1 MEGRDGIHDGIWDR
15 IHDRTHGSSP
25 HLGNVHGEPAPGGP
39 DEPLDAF
46 GPAQQQLGPLQV
58 IAALG
63 PERGLRQLPPPQ
75 LQELQLLLGWE
86 RGARPARGSG
96 CPHPPHRP
104 PPSPSCTFSSGFG
117 SRLGIPWGRW
127 LFGRGP
133 AGSTGLDQERWDD
146 GVGKNHWEC
155 PTWGPAPDK
164 FPGPPNPTLTPLVP
178 PSSSSS
184 SSSSFSSSSG
194 PASLK
199 AASSIPE
206 MLGSDGISAPW
217 MGGKPGKGGNPGGNG
232 RFLVPLSSPT
242 TG

>member
-86 RGARPARGSG
+86 RGARPAWGSG
-96 CPHPPHRP
+96 CPHPPRRP
-104 PPSPSCTFSSGFG
+104 RPQS
-117 SRLGIPWGRW
+117 LLY
-127 LFGRGP
+127 LFQWVWEPVGNSVGAVAVWEGARGEHW
-133 AGSTGLDQERWDD
+133 AG
-146 GVGKNHWEC
+146 
-155 PTWGPAPDK
+155 
-164 FPGPPNPTLTPLVP
+164 PG
-178 PSSSSS
+178 
-184 SSSSFSSSSG
+184 
-194 PASLK
+194 A
-199 AASSIPE
+199 
-206 MLGSDGISAPW
+206 
-217 MGGKPGKGGNPGGNG
+217 MG
-232 RFLVPLSSPT
+232 
-242 TG
+242 